1 MQSRSEMRESTIAVL
16 KWLLNGLE
24 TGKIDAVG
32 LNFNFTNMSDYVDG
46 SVTVSRPQSTTVTFE
61 IVKNG
66 GER

>member
-1 MQSRSEMRESTIAVL
+1 MSSKSEVRDATIAAL

-24 TGKIDAVG
+24 NGKIDAVG

-46 SVTVSRPQSTTVTFE
+46 SVTVSHPQSTTVTFE